1 MMNSTFYEGSCQL
14 AGSSE
19 TQRTVISPLLRH
31 TSLEAGLL
39 TTPLLTLITL
49 VCTSIAMA
57 EPKNDHVI
65 FSDNFSGGL
74 EHWTVEHWEED
85 KIEVTNKAGRMH
97 VSTRETDNGVMI
109 WLRKELPEN
118 YRFEFDVTPHSESGF
133 FLIFF
138 NTQHKDGKDILEE
151 AVLNDKSAPTLF
163 KKYTKSVIN
172 GYHISFRRNEVA
184 DCNLRKNSGM
194 ALLKKQI
201 LPHLLKKDETHH
213 VSLTKHGGSIKLQVG
228 ENVFMNFKDDGQE
241 NGKVWSKGRIG
252 FRQVYDSVGS
262 YDNVKLT
269 ELKD

>member
-1 MMNSTFYEGSCQL
+1 M
-14 AGSSE
+14 
-19 TQRTVISPLLRH
+19 
-31 TSLEAGLL
+31 SLEAGLMKIL
-39 TTPLLTLITL
+39 LFPLLPLL
-49 VCTSIAMA
+49 YPSAAMA
-57 EPKNDHVI
+57 DQASENVI
-65 FSDNFSGGL
+65 FTDNFSDGL
-74 EHWTVEHWEED
+74 KHWTVECWEED
-85 KIEVTNKAGRMH
+85 KIEVTDKAGRLH
-97 VSTRETDNGVMI
+97 VTTRNTDNGVMI

-118 YRFEFDVTPHSESGF
+118 YCFEFDVTPHSESGF

-151 AVLNDKSAPTLF
+151 SVLNDKSVPTLF

-201 LPHLLKKDETHH
+201 LPHPLKKEETHH
-213 VSLTKHGGSIKLQVG
+213 VSLIRKAGRIKLKVG
-228 ENVFMNFKDDGQE
+228 TKVFMDYEDDGE
-241 NGKVWSKGRIG
+241 KNGKIWMNGRIG